1 MANFALTL
9 CLCIY
14 TIGSTSGAAFTSSSA
29 TTLTIT
35 FSDTNILFIC
45 SVGSDDVDALD
56 KYAVTKDGATAV
68 FQADADEALGT
79 WNAND
84 VTRTVPKAD
93 FTTAD
98 YGSYTCALQLADGSV
113 TSASSSAVV
122 LPACSSAPRI
132 VDSLTLALVCLMA
145 TVVKA
150 KY

>member
-1 MANFALTL
+1 MCFYLVL
-9 CLCIY
+9 
-14 TIGSTSGAAFTSSSA
+14 GSTSGAAFTSSSA

-68 FQADADEALGT
+68 FAADADEALGT

-122 LPACSSAPRI
+122 LPGETI
-132 VDSLTLALVCLMA
+132 V
-145 TVVKA
+145 
-150 KY
+150 